1 MTRMSRFEEELQGLR
16 GDFWRRNA
24 EAEIEKMSQRALDGE
39 IFFGADGVCR
49 WKSNNRILPTD
60 CREKL
65 AHTPYRDLFDEEACK
80 AADEKETAEAIEAYR
95 RNRKVLTF
103 EERMEMQ
110 AAFGKGTT
118 VVDCISGERITL

>member
-1 MTRMSRFEEELQGLR
+1 MTRMSRFEQELNGSL
-16 GDFWRRNA
+16 GAYWKASA
-24 EAEIEKMSQRALDGE
+24 EKEIEKMSQRALDGE

-49 WKSNNRILPTD
+49 WKSNNRILPTE

-65 AHTPYRDLFDEEACK
+65 THTPYRDLFDEEACK
-80 AADEKETAEAIEAYR
+80 AADEKETAEALEAYR
-95 RNRKVLTF
+95 RNRKEATF